1 MALNY
6 LGSGVGPNT
15 MPAAV
20 PGGGQVADTLGP
32 IQGRSPIAPQLAAAI
47 QQAVPVS
54 NPGQPG
60 LLPPGPQNQ
69 LPQYTAVTQ
78 EDGSILMHLNKPDGS
93 PGPVVKV
100 ISPINANKRAN
111 QGQPQGQ

>member
-6 LGSGVGPNT
+6 LGSGTQPAS
-15 MPAAV
+15 MPTAV
-20 PGGGQVADTLGP
+20 PGGGQVSDAIGA
-32 IQGRSPIAPQLAAAI
+32 IKGRAAIAPQLAAAI
-47 QQAVPVS
+47 QNAVPVS

-60 LLPPGPQNQ
+60 LLPPGPQNT

-100 ISPINANKRAN
+100 VSPINAGKSQA
-111 QGQPQGQ
+111 QPQGQ

>member
-6 LGSGVGPNT
+6 LGSGTAPGT

-20 PGGGQVADTLGP
+20 PGASQTADAVGP

-47 QQAVPVS
+47 QNAVPVS

-60 LLPPGPQNQ
+60 LLPPGPQNT

-100 ISPINANKRAN
+100 ISPINPGSKKSPD
-111 QGQPQGQ
+111 QGQ

>member
-6 LGSGVGPNT
+6 LGSGTGPGT

-20 PGGGQVADTLGP
+20 PGGGQVSDAIGA
-32 IQGRSPIAPQLAAAI
+32 IKGRGTIAPNLAAAI
-47 QQAVPVS
+47 QQATPVS

-60 LLPPGPQNQ
+60 LLPPGPQNV

-100 ISPINANKRAN
+100 ISAINAGKQQNA
-111 QGQPQGQ
+111 GQPGQ

>member
-6 LGSGVGPNT
+6 LGSGTAPGT

-20 PGGGQVADTLGP
+20 PGGGQVADTIGA
-32 IQGRSPIAPQLAAAI
+32 IKGRAAIPPQLAFAI
-47 QQAVPVS
+47 QNAMPVT

-60 LLPPGPQNQ
+60 LTPPGPQNT

-78 EDGSILMHLNKPDGS
+78 EDGSIVMHLNRPDGS
-93 PGPVVKV
+93 PGPIVKV
-100 ISPINANKRAN
+100 IKPINAGSKPD
-111 QGQPQGQ
+111 QGQGQ

>member
-6 LGSGVGPNT
+6 LGSGTAPGT
-15 MPAAV
+15 MPSAV
-20 PGGGQVADTLGP
+20 PGGSQVADTIGP

-47 QQAVPVS
+47 QRAVPVS

-60 LLPPGPQNQ
+60 LLPPGPQNV

-100 ISPINANKRAN
+100 ISPINANKQAN
-111 QGQPQGQ
+111 QPQGQ

>member
-6 LGSGVGPNT
+6 LGSGTAPGT

-20 PGGGQVADTLGP
+20 PGGGQVSDTIGA
-32 IQGRSPIAPQLAAAI
+32 IKGRSPIAPNLAAAI
-47 QQAVPVS
+47 QNAVPVS

-60 LLPPGPQNQ
+60 LLPPGPQNT

-100 ISPINANKRAN
+100 ISPINAGKA
-111 QGQPQGQ
+111 QSPQPGQ

>member
-6 LGSGVGPNT
+6 LGSGTAPGT

-20 PGGGQVADTLGP
+20 PGASQVAPALGA
-32 IQGRSPIAPQLAAAI
+32 IKGRGAIPPQMAAAI
-47 QQAVPVS
+47 QNAVPVS
-54 NPGQPG
+54 NPNQPG
-60 LLPPGPQNQ
+60 LLPPTPQNI

-100 ISPINANKRAN
+100 ISPINAGKSP
-111 QGQPQGQ
+111 QQPQG

>member
-6 LGSGVGPNT
+6 LGSGTAPGT

-20 PGGGQVADTLGP
+20 PGGGQVADTMGA
-32 IQGRSPIAPQLAAAI
+32 IKGRSPIAPQLAAAI
-47 QQAVPVS
+47 QNAVPVS
-54 NPGQPG
+54 NPNQPG
-60 LLPPGPQNQ
+60 LLPPGPQNT

-100 ISPINANKRAN
+100 ISPINAGK
-111 QGQPQGQ
+111 QQSTQPGQ

>member
-6 LGSGVGPNT
+6 LGSGTGPNT

-20 PGGGQVADTLGP
+20 PGAGITGDVMSA
-32 IQGRSPIAPQLAAAI
+32 IKGRASQLPPQLAGAI
-47 QQAVPVS
+47 QNAQPVS
-54 NPGQPG
+54 NPGMPG
-60 LLPPGPQNQ
+60 LLPPGPQNT

-100 ISPINANKRAN
+100 ISPIGAGKASSP
-111 QGQPQGQ
+111 QPGQ

>member
-6 LGSGVGPNT
+6 LGSGTAPGT

-20 PGGGQVADTLGP
+20 PGGSQVSDSLGP
-32 IQGRSPIAPQLAAAI
+32 IQGRSPIAPQLSAAI
-47 QQAVPVS
+47 QQAMPVS

-60 LLPPGPQNQ
+60 LMPPGPQNA

-100 ISPINANKRAN
+100 ISPIGAGKSPSQS
-111 QGQPQGQ
+111 QGQ

>member
-6 LGSGVGPNT
+6 LSSGTTPGT

-20 PGGGQVADTLGP
+20 PGGGQVSDALGA
-32 IQGRSPIAPQLAAAI
+32 IKGRAQIAPQLAAAI
-47 QQAVPVS
+47 QNAVPSS

-60 LLPPGPQNQ
+60 LLPPGPQNT

-100 ISPINANKRAN
+100 VKPINAGQKPES
-111 QGQPQGQ
+111 QGQ

>member
-6 LGSGVGPNT
+6 LGSGVGGGQT
-15 MPAAV
+15 MPASV
-20 PGGGQVADTLGP
+20 PGASQVSDSLGP
-32 IQGRSPIAPQLAAAI
+32 IQGRSAVAPNLAAAI

-100 ISPINANKRAN
+100 ISPINANKQAN
-111 QGQPQGQ
+111 QPQQ

>member
-6 LGSGVGPNT
+6 LGSGTGPGT

-20 PGGGQVADTLGP
+20 PGAGITGDVMSA
-32 IQGRSPIAPQLAAAI
+32 IKGRAAQLPPQIAGAI
-47 QQAVPVS
+47 QNAQPVA

-60 LLPPGPQNQ
+60 LMPPGPQNT

-100 ISPINANKRAN
+100 ISPINPGSKKSPD
-111 QGQPQGQ
+111 QGQ

>member
-6 LGSGVGPNT
+6 LGSGTGPGT

-20 PGGGQVADTLGP
+20 PGESQVADTISP
-32 IQGRSPIAPQLAAAI
+32 IKGRAPIAPNVAAAI
-47 QQAVPVS
+47 QNAVPVS
-54 NPGQPG
+54 NPGMPG
-60 LLPPGPQNQ
+60 LLPPGPQNT

-100 ISPINANKRAN
+100 ISPIGAGKSPQPQ
-111 QGQPQGQ
+111 QGQ

>member
-6 LGSGVGPNT
+6 LGSGTGPGT
-15 MPAAV
+15 MPSAV
-20 PGGGQVADTLGP
+20 PGGGQVSDTLGA

-60 LLPPGPQNQ
+60 LLPPGPQNI

-100 ISPINANKRAN
+100 ISPINAGGKS
-111 QGQPQGQ
+111 QSQPQGQ